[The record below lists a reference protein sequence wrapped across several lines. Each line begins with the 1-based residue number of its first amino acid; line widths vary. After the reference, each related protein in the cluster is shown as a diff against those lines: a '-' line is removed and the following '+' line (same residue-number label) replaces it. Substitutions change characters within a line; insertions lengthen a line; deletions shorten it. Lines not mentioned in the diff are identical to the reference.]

1 MKPSH
6 FTIPKLIIL
15 IEYVIGSVLLGYLL
29 YWHYTVGITRF
40 FDVDE
45 FTHLHWAANFARGQT
60 PYIDFFT
67 FFTPGFYWLLTPL
80 FWLFGKS
87 TSLFIATRVAA
98 FVVFAVMVAL
108 TGLLY
113 RTVRSKRFFLIP
125 MCILAFL
132 PMPFDK
138 FMEVRPDNVS
148 TVFGLLGMYL
158 QIIAMENPL
167 HTRVRAYWFFSAVS
181 YAASMII
188 LVKSLPF
195 VVVGFAIYLLDVG
208 VYPWLLHSI
217 SSRRIQ
223 RLPGSVGHAYF
234 LYGFGVTGL
243 LFAFWLLSLGDIS
256 RVLYSLTSMPFEAN
270 TIGRIYIMEPHL
282 FFFPNASFYGGWGV
296 TNALLLNHTIWAI
309 GIFVGVMSL
318 FTPYIRADGK
328 GKRVLSELLIAGVFI
343 VSVVLYVMFFP
354 MKHSQYLIPIAVFI
368 AMYCADFLS
377 LVFRRASVLS
387 PILLIAL
394 ALLFSRQ
401 TTVVNAP
408 KLQISNKVQLAQT
421 EQLRSLVGENEQVLD
436 LDGRFIYRAD
446 PYDIC
451 CLPFGTFVRF
461 LSRPPR
467 PLRDVLEEKKVAYIY
482 QGDSGRFWELTE
494 DLPYINE
501 HYEKVEGWG
510 TALWRRK

>member
-1 MKPSH
+1 MKTSY
-6 FTIPKLIIL
+6 FTIPKIIIL
-15 IEYVIGSVLLGYLL
+15 VEYFIGSVLLGYLL
-29 YWHYTVGITRF
+29 YWHYSVGITRF

-67 FFTPGFYWLLTPL
+67 FFTPGFYWMLTPL

-87 TSLFIATRVAA
+87 TTFFIATRVAA
-98 FVVFAVMVAL
+98 FVIFSAMVGL
-108 TGLLY
+108 TGVLY
-113 RTVRSKRFFLIP
+113 KTVRSKRFFLIP
-125 MCILAFL
+125 MIILAFL

-148 TVFGLLGMYL
+148 TVFGLLGMTL
-158 QIIAMENPL
+158 QILAMENPT
-167 HTRVRAYWFFSAVS
+167 HKSNRYYWFFSAVS
-181 YAASMII
+181 YSVSMIL

-195 VVVGFAIYLLDVG
+195 VVVGFAVYLLDVG
-208 VYPWLLHSI
+208 LYQWMLHCVA
-217 SSRRIQ
+217 SRKVQRI
-223 RLPGSVGHAYF
+223 PGSVGHTYF
-234 LYGFGVTGL
+234 LYGFGAVTV
-243 LFAFWLLSLGDIS
+243 AFVAWLLSLGDIS
-256 RVLYSLTSMPFEAN
+256 RALYSLTSMPFEAN

-282 FFFPNASFYGGWGV
+282 FFFPNASFYGGWGI
-296 TNALLLNHTIWAI
+296 TGALLLNHALWVI
-309 GIFVGVMSL
+309 GICIGVFSL
-318 FTPYIRADGK
+318 FTPYIRANGR

-368 AMYCADFLS
+368 SIYSADFFALI
-377 LVFRRASVLS
+377 FRRASIAS
-387 PILLIAL
+387 PIVLIAL
-394 ALLFSRQ
+394 GLLLARQ

-408 KLQISNKVQLAQT
+408 KLRISNTVQLAQT
-421 EQLRSLVGENEQVLD
+421 EQLRQLVGDNEQVLD
-436 LDGRFIYRAD
+436 LDGRFIYRTD

-467 PLRDVLEEKKVAYIY
+467 PLREVLEAKKVAYIY
-482 QGDSGRFWELTE
+482 QGDSGRFWELTD
-494 DLPYINE
+494 DLPYIYE
-501 HYEKVEGWG
+501 HYEKVDGWG